1 MYISLNDLNNVLLGA
16 CVFKP
21 YTTYNCYFTFLLY
34 RILDSEVIWYMLR
47 TENESRPTI
56 NLKHLKLPPE
66 HHYTSLF
73 PFYNLN
79 ALSLSLSLSLSVS
92 LSFSWHIFT
101 VWLLIL
107 WGCSPLGRL
116 PPTAVSSQF
125 IYYVLYANTNYISRG
140 NFYQL
145 YK

>member
-16 CVFKP
+16 CVHALHNI
-21 YTTYNCYFTFLLY
+21 TVISLLY
-34 RILDSEVIWYMLR
+34 FMELDSEVIWYMLR

-66 HHYTSLF
+66 HHYTSLS
-73 PFYNLN
+73 PFVNLMFSFSLF
-79 ALSLSLSLSLSVS
+79 LSLTR
-92 LSFSWHIFT
+92 HIFA
-101 VWLLIL
+101 VYLLIL

-125 IYYVLYANTNYISRG
+125 IYYVLYSNTHYISRG

>member
-16 CVFKP
+16 CVHALHKI
-21 YTTYNCYFTFLLY
+21 TVISLLY
-34 RILDSEVIWYMLR
+34 FMKLDSEVIWYMLR

-73 PFYNLN
+73 PFSNSN
-79 ALSLSLSLSLSVS
+79 VLSLSLSF
-92 LSFSWHIFT
+92 SFSPHIFT

-125 IYYVLYANTNYISRG
+125 IYYVLYANTNFISRG

-145 YK
+145 Y

>member
-1 MYISLNDLNNVLLGA
+1 MCYWGR
-16 CVFKP
+16 VFKAH
-21 YTTYNCYFTFLLY
+21 TTHNCYFTFLLY

-79 ALSLSLSLSLSVS
+79 ALSLSLSLSICIS
-92 LSFSWHIFT
+92 L
-101 VWLLIL
+101 LLLTHLYSMVAYFMRMFPFRQITTYGRVISIYIL
-107 WGCSPLGRL
+107 CPIRK
-116 PPTAVSSQF
+116 
-125 IYYVLYANTNYISRG
+125 
-140 NFYQL
+140 YQL
-145 YK
+145 HFTW